1 MKMDDV
7 NVGLLRPNNELCG
20 LTLDDLATL
29 YKKALR
35 EDLEGYFCLQNAGFV
50 DEVYSWIVEAPRDEW
65 VLRLVYIKFRDNA
78 YGLWSDDWKALYE
91 KIKTNAPLSFK
102 SEEEAAKEMMSE
114 VKRAR
119 GRLYDN
125 KDASNEPRVA
135 ANTVE
140 SHTSKF
146 RRMVRRLFCR

>member
-1 MKMDDV
+1 MDDV
-7 NVGLLRPNNELCG
+7 NAGLLRPTNELCG

-29 YKKALR
+29 YKKKLR
-35 EDLEGYFCLQNAGFV
+35 EDLEGYFCLQNDGFA
-50 DEVYSWIVEAPRDEW
+50 DEVYNWIVEAPRDEW
-65 VLRLVYIKFRDNA
+65 VLRLVFIKYRDNPYA
-78 YGLWSDDWKALYE
+78 LWANDWRDWYE

-125 KDASNEPRVA
+125 KDASNDPMVA

-140 SHTSKF
+140 SHTSKL

>member
-1 MKMDDV
+1 MDDV
-7 NVGLLRPNNELCG
+7 NAGLLRPTNELCG

-35 EDLEGYFCLQNAGFV
+35 EDLDCYFCLQNAGFA
-50 DEVYSWIVEAPRDEW
+50 DEVYSWIVEAPMDEW

-102 SEEEAAKEMMSE
+102 SEEEAAKELMNELKWLSD
-114 VKRAR
+114 RF
-119 GRLYDN
+119 YNN
-125 KDASNEPRVA
+125 KDASHEPRVA

-140 SHTSKF
+140 NHTNIL
-146 RRMVRRLFCR
+146 RRMARRLFCR

>member
-1 MKMDDV
+1 MKMHDV
-7 NVGLLRPNNELCG
+7 NAGLLCHTNELCG
-20 LTLDDLATL
+20 LTLDDLECL
-29 YKKALR
+29 YKKTLR
-35 EDLEGYFCLQNAGFV
+35 ENLDCYFCLQNEEFV
-50 DEVYSWIVEAPRDEW
+50 DEVYNWIVEAPRDEW
-65 VLRLVYIKFRDNA
+65 VLRLVFVKFRDMP
-78 YGLWSDDWKALYE
+78 YSVWGDDWKNLYE
-91 KIKTNAPLSFK
+91 KIKTNSKVAPK

-114 VKRAR
+114 VKRAS

-146 RRMVRRLFCR
+146 RRMARRLFCI

>member
-1 MKMDDV
+1 MDDV
-7 NVGLLRPNNELCG
+7 NVGLLRNTNELCG

-35 EDLEGYFCLQNAGFV
+35 EDLDCYFCLQTAGFV
-50 DEVYSWIVEAPRDEW
+50 DEVYSWIVDAPIDEW
-65 VLRLVYIKFRDNA
+65 VMRLVYIKFRGNA

>member
-1 MKMDDV
+1 MDDV
-7 NVGLLRPNNELCG
+7 NAGLLRPTNELCG

-35 EDLEGYFCLQNAGFV
+35 EDLDCYFCLQNAGFA
-50 DEVYSWIVEAPRDEW
+50 DEVYSWIVEAPMDEW

>member
-1 MKMDDV
+1 MDDV

-29 YKKALR
+29 YKKKLR

-50 DEVYSWIVEAPRDEW
+50 DEVYSWIVEAPMDEW

>member
-1 MKMDDV
+1 MDDV
-7 NVGLLRPNNELCG
+7 NAGLLRPTNELCG

-35 EDLEGYFCLQNAGFV
+35 EDLDCYFCLQTAGFV
-50 DEVYSWIVEAPRDEW
+50 DEVYSWIVDAPIDEW
-65 VLRLVYIKFRDNA
+65 VMRLVYIKFRGNA

-91 KIKTNAPLSFK
+91 KIKTNAKLPTK
-102 SEEEAAKEMMSE
+102 SEEEAAKKLKNEAKKAGDFIYIRNE
-114 VKRAR
+114 
-119 GRLYDN
+119 
-125 KDASNEPRVA
+125 ASHAPRVA

-140 SHTSKF
+140 NHTSKF